1 MSLFGN
7 PGASTASTQPSQP
20 AQSGNLF
27 GNLASSQLQQQPSLF
42 SNLGGQSKPQ
52 ASSAPF
58 GALGLGGQQASSGGI
73 GTRAVGGGGGGGL
86 FGAPMTTTSQPSS
99 TLFGQQNNTSS
110 QPLASSFAN
119 PQAQQPQ
126 QQNQLGQSQPAQPQD
141 GQQSGGLR
149 APAQPAYFDSLL
161 EKGKRRSVA
170 ANGRADLWE
179 VPDLQLGLEDIAR
192 KVRELGG
199 TASQPTGERG
209 ADTRAHYLLAASGIN
224 PGSTLKDLNSL
235 NTYRSTANNLQQP
248 TDWDPDSSKYVNQLQ
263 QQSTLKMIDDG
274 LKRAQR
280 DFDAYLEEHVDI
292 NWEEQRK
299 KIYEHFGLEAR
310 GTNSPSYDPITY
322 PSLGGSGSF
331 SRSSQ
336 KGRRSTVTRPGHAT
350 PNRSVFGHSGMQK
363 SVIGTPGVGSGNAT
377 LFADVAD
384 KNGTGPG
391 VQDDRSLR
399 EKQGKNLR
407 MLRANLV
414 ESLPVN
420 SLRPTRL

>member
-1 MSLFGN
+1 
-7 PGASTASTQPSQP
+7 
-20 AQSGNLF
+20 
-27 GNLASSQLQQQPSLF
+27 
-42 SNLGGQSKPQ
+42 
-52 ASSAPF
+52 
-58 GALGLGGQQASSGGI
+58 
-73 GTRAVGGGGGGGL
+73 
-86 FGAPMTTTSQPSS
+86 
-99 TLFGQQNNTSS
+99 
-110 QPLASSFAN
+110 
-119 PQAQQPQ
+119 
-126 QQNQLGQSQPAQPQD
+126 
-141 GQQSGGLR
+141 
-149 APAQPAYFDSLL
+149 
-161 EKGKRRSVA
+161 
-170 ANGRADLWE
+170 
-179 VPDLQLGLEDIAR
+179 
-192 KVRELGG
+192 
-199 TASQPTGERG
+199 
-209 ADTRAHYLLAASGIN
+209 
-224 PGSTLKDLNSL
+224 
-235 NTYRSTANNLQQP
+235 
-248 TDWDPDSSKYVNQLQ
+248 
-263 QQSTLKMIDDG
+263 MIDDG

-399 EKQGKNLR
+399 EKQGKYADKVQRLNEARLQE
-407 MLRANLV
+407 RAYPVLQEFADV
-414 ESLPVN
+414 EGQPGGEVRLLPSN
-420 SLRPTRL
+420 IDLKLKNGL